1 MIRAAALSSAVTSK
15 RTAPALNH
23 SPQFKGR
30 QGQPRL
36 VGDGY
41 PAWIRTKN
49 NASKG
54 RCVTVTPR
62 GIEIFDLRL
71 AIADLQFSIK
81 SPEQDLNRNLQ
92 IAICKL
98 ARGTMRAIILRD
110 CRDRAGPVILRL
122 RCCPKPNCHANTSR
136 SAGSTG

>member
-36 VGDGY
+36 GEDGY

-62 GIEIFDLRL
+62 GKEILDFQS
-71 AIADLQFSIK
+71 AMADLQSSIY

-92 IAICKL
+92 IGAKQS
-98 ARGTMRAIILRD
+98 ARLFSESVA
-110 CRDRAGPVILRL
+110 
-122 RCCPKPNCHANTSR
+122 
-136 SAGSTG
+136 